1 MRLAVFLNTGGSRI
15 DRFLVYLVSLLFN
28 SEALKPEARNGGYS
42 DHFMIW
48 SHLRSTAVQLFRCC
62 TFHTRKTTEMNRGE
76 QDLTEEKEEENQTPE
91 STHQLRGR
99 LFRLH
104 MHINNPLRCTRH
116 GQDEPSLL
124 IYPRLSFCNGIH
136 PSCRFSLDPSR
147 IKSDAYPSTVP
158 YSL

>member
-15 DRFLVYLVSLLFN
+15 DRFLVYLVSLLFS
-28 SEALKPEARNGGYS
+28 SEALKPEARNGGDS

-48 SHLRSTAVQLFRCC
+48 SHLRSTAVQPFRFCI
-62 TFHTRKTTEMNRGE
+62 FRNRRTTEMNRGE
-76 QDLTEEKEEENQTPE
+76 QDLTEEKEENQTPE

-104 MHINNPLRCTRH
+104 MHINNALRCTRH

-124 IYPRLSFCNGIH
+124 IYPRLSFCNPIH

-147 IKSDAYPSTVP
+147 IKSDACPSAVS